1 MQIQKINKNKDFKA
15 VFDGGKSFK
24 SPYFIAFYLQHNTEK
39 RFAVI
44 ASKKVGGAVAR
55 NKAKRRIKGAFLPRI
70 HKFGLLGDYV
80 IIARRKI
87 VSADFEKIEADFTK
101 FFKRIKNDK

>member
-1 MQIQKINKNKDFKA
+1 MQIQKINKSKDFKT
-15 VFDGGKSFK
+15 VFNKGRDFK
-24 SPYFIAFYLQHNTEK
+24 SSYFIAFYLQQEKEK

-55 NKAKRRIKGAFLPRI
+55 NKAKRRIKATFLPKL

-87 VSADFEKIEADFTK
+87 VSVEFEKIEADFAK
-101 FFKRIKNDK
+101 FFESMQSVK